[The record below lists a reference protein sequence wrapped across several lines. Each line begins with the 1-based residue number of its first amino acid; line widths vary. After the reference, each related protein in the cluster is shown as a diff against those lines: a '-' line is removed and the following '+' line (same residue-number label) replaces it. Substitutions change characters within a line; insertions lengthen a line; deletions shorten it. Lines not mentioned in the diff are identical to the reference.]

1 MRRRPPAALDA
12 ADVRALRATLSAF
25 GRDARA
31 SRRDGLADAVRR
43 GFADPAALADYHD
56 LMLYVL
62 AHPASR
68 TEHAHAGRELRR
80 VAAAARTIM
89 HEGRASERRALAQSG
104 LAWTEVRAAFGLAF
118 ARWLTRRWPSHA
130 RLDAIDDDA
139 PVALAD
145 AIAAALPPLQ
155 ADVAGGGHLDA
166 DAIAASFAGDG
177 DRYAW
182 IVRTLDALPATA
194 AVREQLFEAVG
205 VTAVV
210 APRESAL
217 SRTFARGPSGPPFTV
232 ASLVRNVDVARMTAA
247 PLPRAHQA
255 SRAAREAALDASRAT
270 LAMLGRETDAI
281 ATSSARDTGI
291 HALGRGVVIAL
302 HAPAAGRRGPLDAH
316 VGFVLYRNGVP
327 VAYGGGWPFLGT
339 CRIGVN
345 VFPAFRGGESAWL
358 FAQVLRAYRQRFGV
372 ARFVVEPYQYG
383 LGNREGLASGA
394 FWFYWRLGFRPVVPR
409 VRALAEAEA
418 ATMAADPSYRA
429 PIATLRRFTASDVA
443 LDLADG
449 PAPPDPSDLAEA
461 ASRWIARRGRGDA
474 ARAERAALSIAAR
487 LIGQAPPSDGLELD
501 AWRAWAPLLAQLP
514 EIATWPRAS
523 RRSVAAILRAKARDE
538 FAFQRSLVK
547 HRRLADALARLAR
560 SAKAA
565 HV

>member
-1 MRRRPPAALDA
+1 MRRRPHAPLTV
-12 ADVRALRATLSAF
+12 ADVRALRATLTAF
-25 GRDARA
+25 GREARA
-31 SRRDGLADAVRR
+31 ARRAGLDDAARR
-43 GFADPAALADYHD
+43 AFADPAALADYHD
-56 LMLYVL
+56 LMLFAV

-68 TEHAHAGRELRR
+68 AEHAHAGRELTR
-80 VAAAARTIM
+80 VAAAAHDIAQR
-89 HEGRASERRALAQSG
+89 GRAAERRALAQSG
-104 LAWTEVRAAFGLAF
+104 LAWTDVHAAFGLAF
-118 ARWLTRRWPSHA
+118 ARWLVRRWPAHV
-130 RLDAIDDDA
+130 RLDAIDADA

-182 IVRTLDALPATA
+182 LVQTLDALPATA

-205 VTAVV
+205 ITAVV
-210 APRESAL
+210 APRDSPL
-217 SRTFARGPSGPPFTV
+217 SRTFARGPSDRPFTID
-232 ASLVRNVDVARMTAA
+232 ALVRKVDVARATAVS
-247 PLPRAHQA
+247 LPHVRRA

-281 ATSSARDTGI
+281 ATSSARDTEI
-291 HALGRGVVIAL
+291 HALGRGAAIAL

-327 VAYGGGWPFLGT
+327 VAYGGGWPFLGA

-345 VFPAFRGGESAWL
+345 VLPAFRGGESAWL
-358 FAQVLRAYRQRFGV
+358 FAQVLRAYRQRFRV

-394 FWFYWRLGFRPVVPR
+394 FWFYWRLGFRPIVPR
-409 VRALAEAEA
+409 VRALAEDEA
-418 ATMAADPSYRA
+418 ARMAADAGYRT

-487 LIGQAPPSDGLELD
+487 LIGRKPPRDGLERD
-501 AWRAWAPLLAQLP
+501 AWRAWAPLVAQLP
-514 EIATWPRAS
+514 QIATWPRGS
-523 RRSVAAILRAKARDE
+523 RLAVAAVLRAKAHDE
-538 FAFQRSLVK
+538 FAFQRALAA
-547 HRRLADALARLAR
+547 HRRLGDALAGLAR
-560 SAKAA
+560 LIR
-565 HV
+565 

>member
-1 MRRRPPAALDA
+1 MRRRPRAPLTV
-12 ADVRALRATLSAF
+12 ADVRALRATLASF

-31 SRRDGLADAVRR
+31 VRR
-43 GFADPAALADYHD
+43 AGLDDAARRPFADPAALAEYHD
-56 LMLYVL
+56 LMLFVV

-68 TEHAHAGRELRR
+68 VEHAHAGRQLIR
-80 VAAAARTIM
+80 VAAAARVIA
-89 HEGRASERRALAQSG
+89 ERGRAAERRALAQSG

-118 ARWLTRRWPSHA
+118 ARWLTRRWPSHV
-130 RLDAIDDDA
+130 RLDAIDADA

-155 ADVAGGGHLDA
+155 ADIAGGGHLDA
-166 DAIAASFAGDG
+166 DAIAASFAGEG

-182 IVRTLDALPATA
+182 LVRTLDALPATA

-210 APRESAL
+210 APRDAPL
-217 SRTFARGPSGPPFTV
+217 SRTFVRGPSGRPFTV
-232 ASLVRNVDVARMTAA
+232 GALVRKVDAARTSAA
-247 PLPRAHQA
+247 PLPRARRA
-255 SRAAREAALDASRAT
+255 SRAARAEALDASRAT

-281 ATSSARDTGI
+281 ATSSARDTEI
-291 HALGRGVVIAL
+291 HALGRGVAIAL
-302 HAPAAGRRGPLDAH
+302 HAPAAGRGGPLDAH

-358 FAQVLRAYRQRFGV
+358 FAQVLRAYRQRFRV

-394 FWFYWRLGFRPVVPR
+394 FWFYWRLGFRPIVPR
-409 VRALAEAEA
+409 VRALAEGEA
-418 ATMAADPSYRA
+418 AKMAADASYRA
-429 PIATLRRFTASDVA
+429 SIATLRRFTASDVA
-443 LDLADG
+443 LDLVDG
-449 PAPPDPSDLAEA
+449 AAPPDPSDLAEV
-461 ASRWIARRGRGDA
+461 ASRWIARRGHGDA

-487 LIGQAPPSDGLELD
+487 LIGRKPPRDGLERD
-501 AWRAWAPLLAQLP
+501 AWRAWAPLVAQLP
-514 EIATWPRAS
+514 QIATWPRGS
-523 RRSVAAILRAKARDE
+523 RLGVAAILRAKSRDE
-538 FAFQRSLVK
+538 FAFQRALAA
-547 HRRLADALARLAR
+547 HRRLADALAGLAR
-560 SAKAA
+560 LIR
-565 HV
+565 

>member
-1 MRRRPPAALDA
+1 M
-12 ADVRALRATLSAF
+12 RALRATLVNF
-25 GRDARA
+25 GSVELAKRRAALDDAA
-31 SRRDGLADAVRR
+31 RR
-43 GFADPAALADYHD
+43 GFADPAALVEYHD
-56 LMLYVL
+56 AMLFVL
-62 AHPASR
+62 AHPGSR
-68 TEHAHAGRELRR
+68 DEHAHAGRELGR
-80 VAAAARTIM
+80 VADAARRIATA
-89 HEGRASERRALAQSG
+89 GRAADRRALAESG

-118 ARWLTRRWPSHA
+118 ARWLTRRWPSHV

-166 DAIAASFAGDG
+166 AAIAEAFAGDG

-182 IVRTLDALPATA
+182 LVRTLDALPASP
-194 AVREQLFEAVG
+194 AVREQLFEALG

-210 APRESAL
+210 TPRDAPL
-217 SRTFARGPSGPPFTV
+217 SRTFTRGPAGRSFV
-232 ASLVRNVDVARMTAA
+232 VDALLRRVDVAATSAR
-247 PLPRAHQA
+247 PLPRARRP

-270 LAMLGRETDAI
+270 LAMLGRETDAL
-281 ATSSARDTGI
+281 ATSSARDTEI
-291 HALGRGVVIAL
+291 HALGRGATIAL
-302 HAPAAGRRGPLDAH
+302 HAPSAGRRGPLDAH

-358 FAQVLRAYRQRFGV
+358 FAQVLRAYRQRFRV

-394 FWFYWRLGFRPVVPR
+394 FWFYWRLGFRPVAPR
-409 VRALAEAEA
+409 VRALAEGEA
-418 ATMAADPSYRA
+418 AKMAADASYRA
-429 PIATLRRFTASDVA
+429 PLATLRRFTASDVA

-461 ASRWIARRGRGDA
+461 ASRWLARRGRGDA
-474 ARAERAALSIAAR
+474 ARAERAAMAIAAR
-487 LIGQAPPSDGLELD
+487 RLGREPPADPLERD
-501 AWRAWAPLLAQLP
+501 AWRAWAPLIAQLP
-514 EIATWPRAS
+514 AIATWPRTS
-523 RRSVAAILRAKARDE
+523 RDALAAILRAKARDE
-538 FAFQRSLVK
+538 FAFQRALAA

-560 SAKAA
+560 SAAVE